1 MFREREKKEDMS
13 ESNSIYLEKAK
24 EAFMSNGVS
33 SGRMYTFHP
42 SAPYLYYIM
51 YDPKLRTSGFY
62 EYNYSDPATFKP
74 HRIGEELLASS
85 LGTLS
90 KEEELLRERMR
101 ENLTGV
107 TSYTFNA
114 KTLDFLVP
122 SGRTLILYNVA
133 DPAHPTMRVVWEGC
147 TEPRLDTKLSAD
159 GRFVSYVYDSD
170 LWILP
175 LCASSGKPVKVTDSK
190 VRPNLTCACADYILE
205 EEFSLY
211 TGYFVSP
218 ANPSGA
224 PNEYRILYFEDDSN
238 DVEDYTPPPIPA
250 GFAVAENTEIP
261 ETVKYPKPGAPNS
274 RLTLC
279 MMDLCVGDDGT
290 VSVRRVGRVDQTLG
304 GLYPN
309 AEYFARV
316 GWCRD
321 GRRVYLQVLDRR
333 QRNLDVV
340 LVKADAF
347 FGSASELENA
357 VTVMKRQKDAHWI
370 NVFDVFEELDDG
382 SFIWASE
389 EHPNGFMRLVRLV
402 PERGGASYRCV
413 DLFESSEELYAAN
426 GSVSVDQKNKRVAF
440 VGYEKPPLQKRC
452 FVVSYEGNDVT
463 TVKTP
468 MRVSSDKFSISD
480 YAVKF
485 AEDGKSAI
493 FAFEQSS
500 IDAAPFVSI
509 TQATFVPEKGPCGG
523 CGVESKFVVPLF
535 SSELPE
541 NKVRPQAFSFYSMRR
556 GERLYG
562 FYFAPPV
569 PMCEKCPVAV
579 SIYGGTHAKIVNDE
593 YAFAFHPQRQLYAAN
608 GLYVVCLD
616 NVGSFNRGHKFES
629 HIDERMGTIEI
640 DDQIEA
646 LHYLA
651 YTLKVPIDLSRV
663 AIFGWS
669 YGGYMSLMGIAQHP
683 EVFKVSL
690 VGAPVT
696 MWEEYDTGYTE
707 RYMGVPTTPEVKR
720 AYQRGSVFTYLDG
733 IPKDKARIAIVHGI
747 SDENVHIDHTLAL
760 TKRLREMGVPF
771 EIRAYPGERH
781 GFRKP
786 ENIFS
791 YHAFYLEFLL
801 KNI

>member
-1 MFREREKKEDMS
+1 MYHDNIYYRKKVID
-13 ESNSIYLEKAK
+13 
-24 EAFMSNGVS
+24 AFMTKGVS
-33 SGRMYTFHP
+33 NGRMYTFHP

-51 YDPKLRTSGFY
+51 HDPVLQTSGFY
-62 EYNYSDPATFKP
+62 EYNYSDPATSVP
-74 HRIGEELLASS
+74 HRVGEELLASS

-90 KEEELLRERMR
+90 KEEELLRQRMR

-107 TSYTFNA
+107 TTYTFNA
-114 KTLDFLVP
+114 KTLDFLIP

-133 DPAHPTMRVVWEGC
+133 DPAHPKIRVVWEGC
-147 TEPRLDTKLSAD
+147 TEPRLDTKLSSD

-175 LCASSGKPVKVTDSK
+175 LCAGGKPVKVTDSK

-211 TGYFVSP
+211 TGYFVRTAS
-218 ANPSGA
+218 PSGN

-238 DVEDYTPPPIPA
+238 DVEDYVPPTIPPD
-250 GFAVAENTEIP
+250 FAVVEDPEPAETM
-261 ETVKYPKPGAPNS
+261 KYPKPGAPNS
-274 RLTLC
+274 RIILC
-279 MMDLCVGDDGT
+279 MMDLSIGDDGA
-290 VSVRRVGRVDQTLG
+290 VSVLRVGRVDQTLG

-309 AEYFARV
+309 AEYFVRV
-316 GWCRD
+316 GWCKD
-321 GRRVYLQVLDRR
+321 GERVYIQILDRR
-333 QRNLDVV
+333 QRNLDVI

-347 FGSASELENA
+347 FGSASELGNA
-357 VTVMKRQKDAHWI
+357 VTVMKKQKDDHWI
-370 NVFDVFEELDDG
+370 NVFNVFEELDDG

-389 EHPNGFMRLVRLV
+389 EDPNGFMRLVRLI
-402 PERGGASYRCV
+402 PECGGTSYKCV
-413 DLFESSEELYAAN
+413 DIFESSEALYAVN
-426 GSVSVDQKNKRVAF
+426 GTVSVDQKNKRVAF
-440 VGYEKPPLQKRC
+440 VGYEKTPLQKRC
-452 FVVSYEGNDVT
+452 FVVSYDGNDT
-463 TVKTP
+463 TPIKTP
-468 MRVSSDKFSISD
+468 VRVSSDKFSISD
-480 YAVKF
+480 FAVKF

-500 IDAAPFVSI
+500 IDAAPVASI
-509 TQATFVPEKGPCGG
+509 SQVMFVPEKNPC
-523 CGVESKFVVPLF
+523 VESKFVATLF

-541 NKVRPQAFSFYSMRR
+541 GKVRPQQFSFFSRR
-556 GERLYG
+556 HEERLYG
-562 FYFAPPV
+562 FYFAPTEPV
-569 PMCEKCPVAV
+569 SEKSPVAV

-593 YAFAFHPQRQLYAAN
+593 YAFAFNPQRQLYAAN
-608 GLYVVCLD
+608 GMYVVCLD

-629 HIDERMGTIEI
+629 HIDEKMGTIEI

-651 YTLKVPIDLSRV
+651 YSLKLPIDLSRV

-669 YGGYMSLMGIAQHP
+669 YGGYMSLMAIAQHP

-720 AYQRGSVFTYLDG
+720 AYQRGSVFTYLNG

-760 TKRLREMGVPF
+760 TAKLREMGVPF

-781 GFRKP
+781 GFRNYEDIISYHVFYLKFLL
-786 ENIFS
+786 ENI
-791 YHAFYLEFLL
+791 
-801 KNI
+801 